1 MNITHRGRLINHH
14 VPAVYQQQVLR
25 RITGRRAL
33 RTATASDLCPR
44 LTLCAARLKSNAP
57 GDARKT
63 TFKRHLKNFPE
74 YRCKHAAF
82 RKRSKQF
89 SKKLKHGLHSFL
101 EVSTVDT
108 RRGKIVN
115 CLVGEAIAGNG
126 LLSTDPRE
134 NHTGLFLELLGA
146 PLDFGADG
154 AISIEHGGNF
164 KMPCYASR
172 RDV

>member
-1 MNITHRGRLINHH
+1 MHITHRGRLINHH

-33 RTATASDLCPR
+33 RTATTSDLCPR
-44 LTLCAARLKSNAP
+44 LTLCVARLKIDAP
-57 GDARKT
+57 DDAHKT
-63 TFKRHLKNFPE
+63 TFQMPFDKCHLKNFPE

-82 RKRSKQF
+82 RKGSKQF
-89 SKKLKHGLHSFL
+89 SEKLKHELHSFL

-108 RRGKIVN
+108 RREIVF
-115 CLVGEAIAGNG
+115 V
-126 LLSTDPRE
+126 
-134 NHTGLFLELLGA
+134 FLGA
-146 PLDFGADG
+146 PLDFGADD

-172 RDV
+172 RDVSPQ

>member
-1 MNITHRGRLINHH
+1 MHITHRGRLINHH

-25 RITGRRAL
+25 RIAGRRAL
-33 RTATASDLCPR
+33 RTATTSDLCPR
-44 LTLCAARLKSNAP
+44 LTLCAARLRTNAP
-57 GDARKT
+57 DDARKT

-82 RKRSKQF
+82 RKKSKQF
-89 SKKLKHGLHSFL
+89 SKKLKHGLYSFL
-101 EVSTVDT
+101 KVSTVDT
-108 RRGKIVN
+108 PP
-115 CLVGEAIAGNG
+115 GNRVFG
-126 LLSTDPRE
+126 RS
-134 NHTGLFLELLGA
+134 HCA

-172 RDV
+172 RDVLPQ